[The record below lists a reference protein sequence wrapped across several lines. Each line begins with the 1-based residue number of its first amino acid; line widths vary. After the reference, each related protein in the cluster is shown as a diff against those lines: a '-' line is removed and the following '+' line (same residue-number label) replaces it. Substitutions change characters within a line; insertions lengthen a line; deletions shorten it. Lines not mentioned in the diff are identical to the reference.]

1 MNRWAALSA
10 LLLVLSDSF
19 AEAQW
24 QQQTIKSEAGFR
36 GLSVVN
42 SKAAWVSG
50 TNGTYARTIDAG
62 KTWSVGT
69 VPDAEKL
76 DFRDVEVSEKARP
89 TC

>member
-1 MNRWAALSA
+1 MNRWALTM

-19 AEAQW
+19 AEAHW
-24 QQQTIKSEAGFR
+24 QQQTIKSQGGFR
-36 GLSVVN
+36 GLCVAN
-42 SKAAWVSG
+42 SAVAWVSG